1 MDEALAALKTDLATC
16 QFLDNRL
23 RGKST
28 TPRSKTRKV
37 NAKTKEPCK
46 VRSVGNADAES
57 VSADIRAVNDVLGTC
72 VKACQ
77 DSRKRDREESGQ
89 PDDTSDFALSQYT
102 RFTDKM
108 ALEDY
113 KHFLHYVPRLV
124 NVVTVRLATLFPG
137 AYYSKAHSPLLTWH
151 ATLMPVPP
159 AVGRG
164 HPHGGLG
171 PLAAAQPGQH
181 RGAVQRELLRA
192 AALRGKLPQTHIHP
206 FLVHRTPRLA
216 MDTAELT
223 NARLFNY
230 SGEKALPIKFAAP
243 NIWLVHSRH
252 WYSSL
257 RGSLFLDKIALRKIT
272 VVPSMSSRKVL
283 VPVNLDKEDGSLI
296 CINNS
301 NVKSHRA
308 PFCGFEPVQ
317 LGLPC
322 HRMAMTLGQLHAELA
337 DHSLSLVHA
346 SAFG

>member
-46 VRSVGNADAES
+46 VGSVGNADAES
-57 VSADIRAVNDVLGTC
+57 VSADKNVRAVNDVLGTC

-77 DSRKRDREESGQ
+77 DSRKRDREESGL

-192 AALRGKLPQTHIHP
+192 AALRGKLPQTHP
-206 FLVHRTPRLA
+206 FLVQLA
-216 MDTAELT
+216 MDTAELPSCT
-223 NARLFNY
+223 KSACTAQSSFPSHAMPFLTHVHEIFPRLHPSPVRKLTIVVTILFSFAFQRQYNY
-230 SGEKALPIKFAAP
+230 HMPSRDVASWYFVSGCY
-243 NIWLVHSRH
+243 N
-252 WYSSL
+252 
-257 RGSLFLDKIALRKIT
+257 
-272 VVPSMSSRKVL
+272 L
-283 VPVNLDKEDGSLI
+283 VP
-296 CINNS
+296 
-301 NVKSHRA
+301 
-308 PFCGFEPVQ
+308 
-317 LGLPC
+317 
-322 HRMAMTLGQLHAELA
+322 
-337 DHSLSLVHA
+337 
-346 SAFG
+346 